1 MLPFTITLGLLAANH
16 ALAKR
21 HKVHH
26 DQGPGYHISTH
37 IYSNKHSVIATNA
50 PSSPSTSAS
59 PTIVSTN
66 TVALSN
72 TATATSSTSS
82 DFSQTN
88 FYILDAQEGSEIQLW
103 NILGSNQSGY
113 TTFWTPMPPDGFLG
127 GLPVNLFTLSEKG
140 NLIYVGPDASLTGRA
155 AYTDGYWF
163 LFLEPDSN
171 AARQLDLCTC
181 DIDSATWQL
190 SCQCGGTIENCN
202 SWLIEDSD
210 FSCRLWYAH
219 PYSPSNSAGTTPTI
233 TREPPAAIRSSTT
246 TRHLA
251 QPTFAVYNA
260 DAGGLEELG
269 FSSIEPMGTNPA
281 IAFANI
287 FPLGSQQPLTFT
299 LNERGNLVLINPGL
313 PTTGYIAYAS
323 GEHGDLVFG
332 RPDKAPVGAHECAC
346 AIDSWS
352 YQFRCGVGG
361 DLMWFCTPDNPKTGE
376 LIVCPGV
383 DWNASWVNLYAAPIL
398 PT

>member
-1 MLPFTITLGLLAANH
+1 MLPFTITLGLLAGH

-21 HKVHH
+21 HKSL
-26 DQGPGYHISTH
+26 DFGEPYHF
-37 IYSNKHSVIATNA
+37 N
-50 PSSPSTSAS
+50 
-59 PTIVSTN
+59 TN
-66 TVALSN
+66 TVTLAN
-72 TATATSSTSS
+72 TATATSSTIP

-88 FYILDAQEGSEIQLW
+88 FYILDAQEESEIQLW

-219 PYSPSNSAGTTPTI
+219 PYSPSNSAETTSAI

-260 DAGGLEELG
+260 GGLEALG
-269 FSSIEPMGTNPA
+269 FSSIEPTGTNPD

-332 RPDKAPVGAHECAC
+332 RPDDAPVGAHECTC

-352 YQFRCGVGG
+352 YQFRSGVDG

-383 DWNASWVNLYAAPIL
+383 DWNASWVNLYAAPVI
-398 PT
+398 PI